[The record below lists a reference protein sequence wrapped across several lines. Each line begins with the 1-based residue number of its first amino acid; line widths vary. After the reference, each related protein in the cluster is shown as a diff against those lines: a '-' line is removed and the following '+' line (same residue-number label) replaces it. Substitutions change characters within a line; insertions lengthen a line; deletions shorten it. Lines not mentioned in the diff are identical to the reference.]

1 MFEGKE
7 SKVPA
12 KKRATARHMTEEPPQ
27 PWVTDFLLTCGVRF
41 GLFFA
46 LFQIEP
52 LFPLFLKNMDASP
65 VMIGLV
71 MAAFPFG
78 ATVVRPLVGLF
89 IDQVGR
95 KFFLLSGLLI
105 FMTATLGYVWT
116 TSVVVALLLRTYHGF
131 GWSGCT
137 TSIGTLTA
145 DIAPAGRRGEMIG
158 YAGAMSTV
166 AGAIAPVVGF
176 FAVERWGFPAMF
188 SIALGVVALSLAGAL
203 SIKEPLRA
211 QVATI
216 RRGWLETLVVRE
228 SLMPAVSMGLLGFSR
243 GSVIAFLA
251 LYALGI
257 GLENPGYWFG
267 LYAVAV
273 VVSRPIVGPISD
285 RCGRAVVIIPC
296 FVLTLVGM
304 LLLSFAQS
312 PTVLMIAAVIIGFG
326 YGAVHPSLMT
336 LAFDLAPYE
345 RRGMTMAQF
354 HLFYDLA
361 IGFGSV
367 IPGIILDLTE
377 NNYPVMFLTA
387 TGVGALGLV
396 LFLATDRSQR
406 VGAG

>member
-1 MFEGKE
+1 MSAAQREN
-7 SKVPA
+7 
-12 KKRATARHMTEEPPQ
+12 
-27 PWVTDFLLTCGVRF
+27 WVVDFVLTCGVRF

-52 LFPLFLKNMDASP
+52 LFPLFLRNMDASP
-65 VMIGLV
+65 VMIGLI

-78 ATVVRPLVGLF
+78 ATIVRPLVGLF
-89 IDQVGR
+89 IDRAGR
-95 KFFLLSGLLI
+95 KIFLLGGLLI
-105 FMTATLGYVWT
+105 FMTATLGYIWT
-116 TSVVVALLLRTYHGF
+116 TSLSMALLLRTYHGF

-145 DIAPAGRRGEMIG
+145 DIAPEGRRGEMIG
-158 YAGAMSTV
+158 YAGALSTV

-176 FAVERWGFPAMF
+176 FAVESWGFPAMF
-188 SIALGVVALSLAGAL
+188 SIALGVVALSFVGGF
-203 SIKEPLRA
+203 SIREPVRA
-211 QVATI
+211 HIPAS

-228 SLMPAVSMGLLGFSR
+228 SLMPAICMSLLGFTR

-251 LYALGI
+251 LYALGV

-285 RCGRAVVIIPC
+285 RRGRAVVIIPC
-296 FVLTLVGM
+296 FVLTLTGM
-304 LLLSFAQS
+304 VLLSLAGS
-312 PTVLMIAAVIIGFG
+312 PTVLLIAAVIIGFG

-336 LAFDLAPYE
+336 LAFDLAPFE

-361 IGFGSV
+361 IGLGSV
-367 IPGIILDLTE
+367 VPGIVLDLTG
-377 NNYPVMFLTA
+377 NNYAAMFLIV

-396 LFLATDRSQR
+396 LFLATYRSKL
-406 VGAG
+406 AN

>member
-1 MFEGKE
+1 MSEGNRE
-7 SKVPA
+7 G
-12 KKRATARHMTEEPPQ
+12 
-27 PWVTDFLLTCGVRF
+27 WVANFLLTCGVRF

-52 LFPLFLKNMDASP
+52 LFPLFLERMEASP
-65 VMIGLV
+65 MMIGVV

-78 ATVVRPLVGLF
+78 ATIVRPLVGLF
-89 IDQVGR
+89 IDRVGR
-95 KFFLLSGLLI
+95 KIFLLSGLLI
-105 FMTATLGYVWT
+105 FMTATLGYIWT
-116 TSVVVALLLRTYHGF
+116 TSLLVALLLRTYHGF

-145 DIAPAGRRGEMIG
+145 DIAPERRRGELIG
-158 YAGAMSTV
+158 YAGAMSTT

-176 FAVERWGFPAMF
+176 AAVESWGFPGMF
-188 SIALGVVALSLAGAL
+188 SIALGVVALGFVAAV
-203 SIKEPLRA
+203 SIREPVRG
-211 QVATI
+211 VMPTI
-216 RRGWLETLVVRE
+216 QRSWFETLVVRE
-228 SLMPAVSMGLLGFSR
+228 SLMPAVSMSLLGFSR

-251 LYALGI
+251 LYALGV

-285 RCGRAVVIIPC
+285 RLGRTIVIIPC

-304 LLLSFAQS
+304 ILLSFAWS
-312 PTVLMIAAVIIGFG
+312 PAALLVAAVMVGFG

-336 LAFDLAPYE
+336 LAFDLAPFE

-361 IGFGSV
+361 IGLGSV
-367 IPGIILDLTE
+367 IPGMILDLTG
-377 NNYPVMFLTA
+377 NDYSSMFLSATA
-387 TGVGALGLV
+387 VGGVGLV
-396 LFLATDRSQR
+396 LFLATFRAKIARESSDS
-406 VGAG
+406 

>member
-1 MFEGKE
+1 
-7 SKVPA
+7 
-12 KKRATARHMTEEPPQ
+12 MTQQNTEK
-27 PWVTDFLLTCGVRF
+27 WVGNFVLTCAVRF

-46 LFQIEP
+46 LFQVEP
-52 LFPLFLKNMDASP
+52 LFPLFLKNMQASP
-65 VMIGLV
+65 MLIGLV

-78 ATVVRPLVGLF
+78 ATMIRPLVGLF
-89 IDQVGR
+89 IDRVGR
-95 KFFLLSGLLI
+95 RVFLLGGLLI
-105 FMTATLGYVWT
+105 LMTATAGYIWT
-116 TSVVVALLLRTYHGF
+116 TSVFVALLLRTYHGF

-145 DIAPAGRRGEMIG
+145 DIAPEQRRGEMIG

-176 FAVERWGFPAMF
+176 YAVETWGFSAMF
-188 SIALGVVALSLAGAL
+188 AIAVGVVAFSLVGGL
-203 SIKEPLRA
+203 WIREPVSVR
-211 QVATI
+211 VSHE
-216 RRGWLETLVVRE
+216 RRNWLETLVVRE
-228 SLMPAVSMGLLGFSR
+228 SLMPAVSMSLLGFSR

-285 RCGRAVVIIPC
+285 RRGRAVVIIPC
-296 FVLTLVGM
+296 FLLTLVGM
-304 LLLSFAQS
+304 ILLSLAPS
-312 PTVLMIAAVIIGFG
+312 PAVLLIAAVAIGFG

-336 LAFDLAPYE
+336 LAFDLAPSD

-367 IPGIILDLTE
+367 IPGIILDLTG
-377 NNYPVMFLTA
+377 NNYSAMFLVA

-396 LFLATDRSQR
+396 LFLATYRSALANRRR
-406 VGAG
+406 VA